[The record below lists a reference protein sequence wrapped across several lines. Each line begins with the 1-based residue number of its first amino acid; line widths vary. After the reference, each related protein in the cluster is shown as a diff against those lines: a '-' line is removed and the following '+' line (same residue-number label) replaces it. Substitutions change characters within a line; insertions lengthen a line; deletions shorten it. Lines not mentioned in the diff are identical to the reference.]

1 MVRPIYLL
9 GTSELRQPSKDL
21 EKDSAEL
28 QSLIDDML
36 ETMDK
41 AMGIG
46 LAAPQ
51 IGHSERLFVVNIS
64 AIAEEHY
71 GADADLPDQP
81 MVFLNA
87 TILDESE
94 EESEFEEGCLSI
106 PDVREEVIRSDNIKI
121 RYFDRTWEEQVGEFD
136 GILARVIQ
144 HEFDHIHGVLFVDH
158 ISPFRRRLIK
168 RKLNEI
174 MDGVVDVDYP
184 TYADGKGVL
193 SRGTSSV

>member
-1 MVRPIYLL
+1 MILPIYLL
-9 GTSELRQPSKDL
+9 GTSVLRQPSIDL
-21 EKDSAEL
+21 EKDSTEL
-28 QSLIDDML
+28 QNLIDDML

-51 IGHSERLFVVNIS
+51 IGHSKRLFVVNIS

-71 GADADLPDQP
+71 GADAELPDQP

-94 EESEFEEGCLSI
+94 NVSEFEEGCLSI
-106 PDVREEVIRSDNIKI
+106 PDVHEEVIRSDTVRI
-121 RYFDRTWEEQVGEFD
+121 RYFDRKWEEQTGEFD
-136 GILARVIQ
+136 GILSRVIQ
-144 HEFDHIHGVLFVDH
+144 HEFDHIEGVLFIDH
-158 ISPFRRRLIK
+158 ISPFTRRLIK

-174 MDGVVDVDYP
+174 MDGEVDVNYA
-184 TYADGKGVL
+184 TYAEGKG
-193 SRGTSSV
+193 GMAP